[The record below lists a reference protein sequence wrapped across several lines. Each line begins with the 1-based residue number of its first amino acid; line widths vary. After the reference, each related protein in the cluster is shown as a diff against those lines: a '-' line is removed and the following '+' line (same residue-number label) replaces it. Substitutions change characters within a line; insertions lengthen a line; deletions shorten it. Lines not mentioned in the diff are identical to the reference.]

1 MLKKKF
7 GMISLGCDK
16 NRVDGERI
24 LGEIRAN
31 GCEIVSDPSEAEV
44 LIVNTCA
51 FLNAAREEGINEI
64 ISAAG
69 RKGKSRLEKIV
80 VSGCLS
86 EKFIGELFPALTE
99 ADVFLGIHDVKE
111 LFPALDRAY
120 RGERVNAVGRCG
132 EVLSPRVVSTPEH
145 YKYLKIA
152 DGCSNFC
159 TYCLIP
165 KIRGK
170 YRSYPLDE
178 LVEEARSLG
187 KTEELILVAQDTTRY
202 GEDRGQNI
210 FVDLL
215 KKISKL
221 DNICHIRLLYCYP
234 EKIDGALIAEIRDNE
249 KILKYLDI
257 PLQHSENRIL
267 KLMGRRGTREEYA
280 KLFALLRKE
289 IPGIALRT
297 TFITGFPSETEEEH
311 RALLSFIGEQ
321 KFENAGVFA
330 YSREPETP
338 AYQMKGQI
346 PASVKKRRQRELYE
360 AQRQVSAEFLKGFV
374 GKTLSVVCDG
384 IDGAGTGFV
393 GRAYFQAPEIDGNVF
408 FTAPRAKEGEM
419 YKIRIES
426 NSDYDLFGVAVTE

>member
-31 GCEIVSDPSEAEV
+31 GCEIVSDLSEAEV
-44 LIVNTCA
+44 LVINTCA

-86 EKFIGELFPALTE
+86 EKFIGELYPALTE

-234 EKIDGALIAEIRDNE
+234 EKIDGALIAEIRNNE

-267 KLMGRRGTREEYA
+267 KLMGRRGTKEDYK
-280 KLFALLRKE
+280 KLFELLRKE
-289 IPGIALRT
+289 IPGIDLRT

-360 AQRQVSAEFLKGFV
+360 AQREVSRKYLENFV
-374 GKTLSVVCDG
+374 GKTLEVVCDG